1 MSHKKMGNQVFLN
14 REFYSKA
21 HCHAICPRALK
32 KKTEFIFSQ
41 LDFKVNKIQ

>member
-1 MSHKKMGNQVFLN
+1 MGNQVFLN

-21 HCHAICPRALK
+21 HCHAICLRAF

-41 LDFKVNKIQ
+41 LDFKVNKI